1 MSPIFFAATGVLL
14 FGVGAEAFC
23 GVRTHRAVH
32 QFFGIVGDVI
42 QPLATS
48 TSAEPCARSS
58 SEPATPCRR
67 FVRGT
72 SFTVTTLYLVGVERA
87 VVALEVFLASEVA
100 QADSADEGFGGIRS
114 QGLLAALVSYHQAL
128 IPS

>member
-1 MSPIFFAATGVLL
+1 MIERPRVLRHVVVKLGTVEDAHDHGTSAVSALVLGQVVAARELL
-14 FGVGAEAFC
+14 TAVGALE
-23 GVRTHRAVH
+23 GLV
-32 QFFGIVGDVI
+32 
-42 QPLATS
+42 
-48 TSAEPCARSS
+48 
-58 SEPATPCRR
+58 
-67 FVRGT
+67 
-72 SFTVTTLYLVGVERA
+72 VGVERA